1 MIEDETF
8 QRIVDTLLKDKKITQ
23 MVMFGSPGLRI
34 AGKVFTF
41 LWKGHLVLK
50 LPGARVQQLIDSGDA
65 KLFDPGHG
73 RGAKSGFRSGRVG
86 SASGPAWPKRQGNSS
101 PASLQE
107 KGAGQPHGGRSRNRW
122 RSGQGILD
130 RLVGSHRA
138 STLPDR
144 GERVAQLFS
153 HFRDG

>member
-50 LPGARVQQLIDSGDA
+50 LPGLRVQQLIDSGDA
-65 KLFDPGHG
+65 RLFDPGHG
-73 RGAKSGFRSGRVG
+73 RVSK
-86 SASGPAWPKRQGNSS
+86 
-101 PASLQE
+101 
-107 KGAGQPHGGRSRNRW
+107 
-122 RSGQGILD
+122 
-130 RLVGSHRA
+130 
-138 STLPDR
+138 
-144 GERVAQLFS
+144 ERVSVGPGRKGEWPGLAKEAREFLPS
-153 HFRDG
+153 VSAGKRRRAATRT

>member
-41 LWKGHLVLK
+41 LWKGQLVLK
-50 LPGARVQQLIDSGDA
+50 LPGLRVQQLIDSGDA

-73 RGAKSGFRSGRVG
+73 RVSKEWVSVGPGRKREWPGLAKEAREFVASVSAGKGR
-86 SASGPAWPKRQGNSS
+86 
-101 PASLQE
+101 
-107 KGAGQPHGGRSRNRW
+107 
-122 RSGQGILD
+122 
-130 RLVGSHRA
+130 RA
-138 STLPDR
+138 ATR
-144 GERVAQLFS
+144 R
-153 HFRDG
+153 